1 MFSIIDLGDFSVFS
15 ATDRSLKL
23 FIGDVFRL
31 TVSLTGSFDAIWDSN
46 AIVAINASDRAAYAK
61 KLLSVLKPDGKM
73 LMATWEYNQAESSRH
88 PFSIP
93 FPIIR
98 ELFQESFDIEQLE
111 TIDMTGTYFTK
122 KFNLT
127 FANRIVH
134 ILSRKLKP

>member
-1 MFSIIDLGDFSVFS
+1 MFS

-23 FIGDVFRL
+23 FIGDVFKL

-61 KLLSVLKPDGKM
+61 KLLSFLKPDGKM
-73 LMATWEYNQAESSRH
+73 LMATWQYNQAEHSRH

-93 FPIIR
+93 SPTIR
-98 ELFQESFDIEQLE
+98 ELFQGSFDIEQLE